1 MKLALE
7 EYSSWLDKEVKKLV
21 RPAVSKGE
29 KLLDEARKNVD
40 EARRFFEDLSRKG
53 DRDMVTK
60 RDPVSYRA
68 ARVIGHSAKE
78 AAANLVEIQL
88 PREVSWDSLKV
99 ARDSLSSANRGLRES
114 RNRASAELAGLYIL
128 DMRSFGGFVNRISRA
143 SERLTRFLEG
153 EGGSLQKARTLE
165 GLVSDIQQ
173 TRKEIANQEEER
185 NALVNDSKLLADEIH
200 RSESE
205 RERLSNQTPL
215 REILETERSLRK
227 ESIEFRTVTLAHL
240 QRPLRKLRD
249 LSQRGEVQLA
259 PEERT
264 ALEKYIVSPYRSFLS
279 RQDGRHI
286 VTILRSL
293 HLAMHSGKMGF
304 KSRKAARVTAHLDQ
318 LLVSGRLSEMQVHGR
333 ELLSRR
339 WKILQDP
346 GCRHLYQARK
356 ELLSKLEETR
366 HKREEILGRIDS
378 LEEKTVAQSKR
389 LEELVAIAE
398 TRTAEHL
405 GRQVQIL
412 R

>member
-7 EYSSWLDKEVKKLV
+7 EYSSWLDKEAKKLV
-21 RPAVSKGE
+21 RPAVSKGG
-29 KLLDEARKNVD
+29 KLLDETRKNLD
-40 EARRFFEDLSRKG
+40 EARRFFEDLARKG
-53 DRDMVTK
+53 DKDMATR

-68 ARVIGHSAKE
+68 ARVIGHSARE
-78 AAANLVEIQL
+78 AAENLVGIQL
-88 PREVSWDSLKV
+88 PTEVSWDSLKV
-99 ARDSLSSANRGLRES
+99 ARDSLSSANRALRES
-114 RNRASAELAGLYIL
+114 RNLASAELAGLYIL
-128 DMRSFGGFVNRISRA
+128 DMRSYGGFVDRISRA
-143 SERLTRFLEG
+143 SERLTQFLEG
-153 EGGSLQKARTLE
+153 EGSSLQKARTLDA
-165 GLVSDIQQ
+165 LVSNIQQ
-173 TRKEIANQEEER
+173 TRKEIANQEEEM
-185 NALVNDSKLLADEIH
+185 NALVNNSKLLADGIH
-200 RSESE
+200 RSELE
-205 RERLSNQTPL
+205 REKLSNQTPL

-249 LSQRGEVQLA
+249 LSKRGEVQLG

-279 RQDGRHI
+279 RQEGPHI

-293 HLAMHSGKMGF
+293 HLAMRSGKMGF

-318 LLVSGRLSEMQVHGR
+318 LLGSGRLSEMQVHGR

-346 GCRHLYQARK
+346 SCRHLYQARK
-356 ELLSKLEETR
+356 ELVSKLEETR
-366 HKREEILGRIDS
+366 RRREEILGRIDS
-378 LEEKTVAQSKR
+378 LKEKTVGQSKR

-398 TRTAEHL
+398 ARTAEHL
-405 GRQVQIL
+405 GRQVQIS